1 MSQTT
6 IKIIG
11 MRCGGC
17 SGRVKKALA
26 ALPGVTQAEVALD
39 TGTAVIDYDE
49 KQIPD
54 AKLFADTV
62 TGLGFKL
69 A

>member
-54 AKLFADTV
+54 TQVFATTV